1 MASTV
6 LPTVMYTKAS
16 ISTTS
21 DQDMASSVELTEPSS
36 KKADT
41 LITSMWVNNDTAH
54 CFLPPCHYPGT
65 CITNWSIFFV
75 CIYLINLKLFS
86 HTQTHQFF
94 FFNFS
99 VVRSTY
105 LLMKIIKPL
114 RQNNKF
120 RNLKKGNLF
129 RSFCWR
135 ATVQDSKSPP
145 KLKQRPKVE
154 IPEIRP
160 LS

>member
-1 MASTV
+1 MFPAAFV
-6 LPTVMYTKAS
+6 IILAHVRNYYKLEYIFCMYLFNKSQTFF
-16 ISTTS
+16 T
-21 DQDMASSVELTEPSS
+21 
-36 KKADT
+36 
-41 LITSMWVNNDTAH
+41 H
-54 CFLPPCHYPGT
+54 
-65 CITNWSIFFV
+65 TNTPI
-75 CIYLINLKLFS
+75 
-86 HTQTHQFF
+86 F

-160 LS
+160 LSKTLEMMIISSLKYYCR